1 MASKTKKAAAKRKP
15 SEFERF
21 MSLSDAERAAE
32 VARYDAGPIPF
43 VETRPLDPAER
54 RDWRRWQAKAQGNHA
69 AGQAKKR
76 AGRRTTGVTV
86 RAINTTVDKALLAEA
101 DAYARRHGLKRTE
114 LIAAGLRLAMDG
126 GVTGKA

>member
-1 MASKTKKAAAKRKP
+1 
-15 SEFERF
+15 
-21 MSLSDAERAAE
+21 LSRP
-32 VARYDAGPIPF
+32 VPW
-43 VETRPLDPAER
+43 TRPSGGTGGGGR
-54 RDWRRWQAKAQGNHA
+54 RRPRGNHA